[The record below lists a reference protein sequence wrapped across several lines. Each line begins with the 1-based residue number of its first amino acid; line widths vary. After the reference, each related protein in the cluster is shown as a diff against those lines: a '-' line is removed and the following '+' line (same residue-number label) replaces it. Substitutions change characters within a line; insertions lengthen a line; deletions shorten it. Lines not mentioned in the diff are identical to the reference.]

1 MSVLREIADALASS
15 LGYESFTSVA
25 ESPRI
30 DRLNWPTY
38 DIEDLADPVISVTP
52 ATALVTR
59 SSRTHKEYDY
69 GVNVFIGRHT
79 PTEAGADAMLDM
91 AEELVDLLWKHDW
104 DEAVTWPTGVTSPM
118 TVEIDVNPDEAL
130 QDRNVW
136 RAVITVVYR
145 VHRTIE

>member
-15 LGYESFTSVA
+15 LGYESFTSVTA
-25 ESPRI
+25 APRV

-52 ATALVTR
+52 ATAIVTR
-59 SSRTHKEYDY
+59 ASRTHKEYDY

-79 PTEAGADAMLDM
+79 PTEAGADEMLDM
-91 AEELVDLLWKHDW
+91 AEELVDLLWQHDW
-104 DEAVTWPTGVTSPM
+104 DEAVEWPTGVTSPM